1 MALNPVLHED
11 PRARGQAIFLRAEP
25 RATRL
30 GKTPPAGSH
39 MLAERLRLV
48 KIIDVVRNH
57 QSVKIIAC
65 GDSRYGFAVVC
76 GAGARGAVASLLH
89 LKCARDGLS
98 VLRSQNPIG
107 RSVRS

>member
-1 MALNPVLHED
+1 MTRSPRERLLPSRPKRQAATEVIPIQRGSDQAAPPSVRELMALNPVLHED
-11 PRARGQAIFLRAEP
+11 PRARGQAIFLKAEP

-48 KIIDVVRNH
+48 KIINVVRNH

-65 GDSRYGFAVVC
+65 C
-76 GAGARGAVASLLH
+76 
-89 LKCARDGLS
+89 
-98 VLRSQNPIG
+98 
-107 RSVRS
+107 